1 MERTKDYLMNHYM
14 FVLQSP
20 AEVRKLK
27 NRLQNDY
34 SISPFKLLIISFES
48 SKAKKMVLCNFI
60 AVFLLVL

>member
-20 AEVRKLK
+20 GEVRKLK

-48 SKAKKMVLCNFI
+48 SKAKKNGPM
-60 AVFLLVL
+60 

>member
-20 AEVRKLK
+20 AEVRNLK

-48 SKAKKMVLCNFI
+48 SKAKKNGSM
-60 AVFLLVL
+60 